1 MCLQHPWGCQDGW
14 PRRPAWGPVCK
25 DRAYPEGMRGEPQPT
40 SCWRPCHLRREAQV
54 QAERGGTC
62 PSAFPAVPSPD
73 RDPALLQPLGLSLPP
88 VCIALFKLPE
98 IPAPGRDGSSSWL
111 PPYPALLLTLPQH
124 HEPALPLPLLPSLWQ
139 GVSWKPQKA
148 VEVLQPAPYPTI
160 PQPCQPR
167 IGMGP
172 WAPAAEQRGGG
183 RQTGA
188 RSSGEEGWGL
198 LLTPPPPLPPPRY
211 LPTKSSL
218 RPSTAH
224 VPGGVPGTA
233 KGQDLGL
240 INLPDGKRPCASWAH
255 CRPATQ
261 LPAPWPWPTRPPQPA
276 VSSSL
281 LCRPMG
287 KAHPPRPGPPVSTE
301 GAEPMGPQV
310 PAELRC
316 SAPPGPLW
324 EAPVPRPP
332 CPPLSPGRCPGL
344 GPARMGPL

>member
-98 IPAPGRDGSSSWL
+98 IPAPGRDGRSSWL

-198 LLTPPPPLPPPRY
+198 LLTPPHPSHLPDTCPPSPHSGPA
-211 LPTKSSL
+211 LPTCLEGSQE
-218 RPSTAH
+218 RPRDRTWVPSTCLMA
-224 VPGGVPGTA
+224 
-233 KGQDLGL
+233 
-240 INLPDGKRPCASWAH
+240 N
-255 CRPATQ
+255 
-261 LPAPWPWPTRPPQPA
+261 AP
-276 VSSSL
+276 V
-281 LCRPMG
+281 
-287 KAHPPRPGPPVSTE
+287 
-301 GAEPMGPQV
+301 
-310 PAELRC
+310 
-316 SAPPGPLW
+316 PPGPTADQPPSSLPPGHGPH
-324 EAPVPRPP
+324 APRNLLFPAASSADPWGKHTHPALALLCPQKEQSRWDPRS
-332 CPPLSPGRCPGL
+332 LQN
-344 GPARMGPL
+344 